1 MQTLMLIGNCQV
13 EGLKRHFEVMLPQ
26 SRITA
31 FEVWKMTPVDIE
43 AAGRALEQADVVV
56 AQPLHAPQYGPLQLD
71 ALKSPGR
78 PFRLMLI
85 HNLHFEGAMPDCAYV
100 GRLGHRIA
108 SPVSNYHS
116 RIVLRAFLDGVDES
130 GAHARLLDGHGI
142 DARRVWAQQL
152 DELRRRESLG
162 LVPFV
167 DEIDSLSRARRSF
180 HMINHPAGHLL
191 GAYAHKVAS
200 LLLDAAPDLPAD
212 VPDLLEAG
220 GAWPTLPWV
229 RGAIGLHY
237 ERCHFVM
244 PGDERR
250 QMTTEEFVARSFA
263 IYRTQAATDLVL

>member
-1 MQTLMLIGNCQV
+1 VQTLILIGNCQV
-13 EGLKRHFEVMLPQ
+13 EGLKRHFEAMLPRA
-26 SRITA
+26 RITA
-31 FEVWKMTPVDIE
+31 YEVWKMTPADIE
-43 AAGRALEQADVVV
+43 AAGRALEHADVVV
-56 AQPLHAPQYGPLQLD
+56 TQPLHAPQYGPLQLD
-71 ALKSPGR
+71 ALKAPGR

-116 RIVLRAFLDGVDES
+116 RIVLQAFLDGVDEAA
-130 GAHARLLDGHGI
+130 AHARMLDGHGV
-142 DARRVWAQQL
+142 DARRVWAKQV

-167 DEIDSLSRARRSF
+167 DEVEALSKERRSF

-200 LLLDAAPDLPAD
+200 LLLGSTPELPEG

-220 GAWPTLPWV
+220 GAWPTLPYV
-229 RGAIGLHY
+229 RAANGLAY
-237 ERCHFVM
+237 ERSHFVL
-244 PGDERR
+244 PGQEGRP
-250 QMTTEEFVARSFA
+250 MTTEEFVERSYG
-263 IYRTQAATDLVL
+263 IYRGQAATDLVL